1 MNSYPQHKFLRRS
14 LRDGMPLNHK
24 PPSMWDKIHLDPW
37 LLGLLLLISSLG
49 LVILYS
55 ASGQNWDMVSRQAM
69 SFGIGFFILILFA
82 QVPPRIYQSI
92 SPYIYL
98 FALFMLMLVFV
109 IGETRLGAKRWIS
122 IPGLGSM
129 QPSEIMKFAM
139 PLMMAWYISRQP
151 IPPKFTHILG
161 ALVIMGI
168 PFVLVLLQPD
178 LNIGLIIPGIMVL
191 FFSGLSWKIIFSAF
205 AAIAIAAPLAWT
217 FVLQSYQKKRIETLF
232 NPDVDPLGAGWNIT
246 QSKIAIGS
254 GGLSGKGYLEGT
266 QSHHGFL
273 PEQHTDFVISTYAE
287 EFGFIGILFLY
298 LIYILIISRCLM
310 LSAQCF
316 HTFGRL
322 FIASTALTLFF
333 FVFLNAG
340 MGSGIL
346 PVTGDPLPFMS
357 YGGTAIIALLAN
369 FGIIMSVHTHK

>member
-1 MNSYPQHKFLRRS
+1 MNSYPQQKFLRRS

-24 PPSMWDKIHLDPW
+24 PISIWDKIHLDPW
-37 LLGLLLLISSLG
+37 LIGLLLLISSLG
-49 LVILYS
+49 LVVLYS
-55 ASGQNWDMVSRQAM
+55 ASGQDWAMVTRQAI
-69 SFGIGFFILILFA
+69 SFAIGFFILVVFA
-82 QVPPRIYQSI
+82 QVPPRIYQSM
-92 SPYIYL
+92 SPYIYA
-98 FALFMLMLVFV
+98 FGLFMLMLVFV

-122 IPGLGSM
+122 IPGFGSM

-139 PLMMAWYISRQP
+139 PLMMAWYISRNP
-151 IPPKFTHILG
+151 LPPKFLHIVG
-161 ALVIMGI
+161 ALAIMGL
-168 PFVLVLLQPD
+168 PFVMVLLQPD

-191 FFSGLSWKIIFSAF
+191 FFSGLSWKYIFSAF
-205 AAIAIAAPLAWT
+205 AAVAIAAPILWM
-217 FVLQSYQKKRIETLF
+217 FVLQNYQKKRIETLF

-254 GGLSGKGYLEGT
+254 GGFSGKGYLQGT

-273 PEQHTDFVISTYAE
+273 PEQHTDFIISTYAE
-287 EFGFIGILFLY
+287 EFGFIGIVILY
-298 LIYILIISRCLM
+298 VIYLAIISRCLIM
-310 LSAQCF
+310 SAQSF

-322 FIASTALTLFF
+322 FIASTGLTLFF

-369 FGIIMSVHTHK
+369 FGIIMSVHTHR